1 MDQINDTIKCP
12 NSEHDDDVKL
22 VCFNE
27 FCKADRLYCM
37 QCMRN
42 GVHVS
47 HSQYQQELSI
57 LFEHIESVEKECED
71 LIIKLNQQ
79 MDLAYQYFYFV
90 IGGIRSKYQKSKQQF
105 LNLDSKQKNSFFS
118 ESIKFKQYEQKVQ
131 ILIEKSITDFR
142 DQMEKLLS
150 DLKLS
155 ELNYYQISNL
165 DIQKSE
171 ELYKKGYK
179 LYWDD
184 DKYEEAIKVIDQAL
198 ILNSKHKLSLWCKA
212 KILKQLGQY
221 NQAIIWADK
230 ALQIDPKHQNSLYLK
245 ADSLRMLD
253 NYIDA
258 IIWVDKALF
267 IDSKH
272 VSSFYTKGE
281 SLRMLSIYDQ
291 AIKYLDQALYY
302 NPNHH
307 QSLGSKGACLQSL
320 QQYQEAI
327 YNYNKAIEIDPNYT
341 WAKDRK
347 IECESSDC

>member
-1 MDQINDTIKCP
+1 MNDREELQIKCQVEGHTNIQLACLNQTCKINRIYCHQCLINGDHVAHIKDQRSINQVIELFHSIEIISEDSIQELNQMITQINELFTQI
-12 NSEHDDDVKL
+12 
-22 VCFNE
+22 
-27 FCKADRLYCM
+27 A
-37 QCMRN
+37 
-42 GVHVS
+42 
-47 HSQYQQELSI
+47 QELR
-57 LFEHIESVEKECED
+57 
-71 LIIKLNQQ
+71 N
-79 MDLAYQYFYFV
+79 
-90 IGGIRSKYQKSKQQF
+90 R
-105 LNLDSKQKNSFFS
+105 
-118 ESIKFKQYEQKVQ
+118 
-131 ILIEKSITDFR
+131 
-142 DQMEKLLS
+142 
-150 DLKLS
+150 
-155 ELNYYQISNL
+155 YQISLQKLKTLNPYQFNMALNEIINYDQNEKSVQQETKQQL
-165 DIQKSE
+165 DNMIDLFNDWLNRLNIQKQEKSE
-171 ELYKKGYK
+171 LLYQQGYQ
-179 LYWDD
+179 LYSEYH
-184 DKYEEAIKVIDQAL
+184 KYQEAIQLFDDAL
-198 ILNSKHKLSLWCKA
+198 LIN
-212 KILKQLGQY
+212 
-221 NQAIIWADK
+221 
-230 ALQIDPKHQNSLYLK
+230 PKHFNSLYLK